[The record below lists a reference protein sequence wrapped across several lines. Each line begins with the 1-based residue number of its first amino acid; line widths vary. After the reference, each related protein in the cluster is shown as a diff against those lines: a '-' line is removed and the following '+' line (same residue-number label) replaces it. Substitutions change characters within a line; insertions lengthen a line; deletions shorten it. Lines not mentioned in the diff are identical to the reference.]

1 MQDVN
6 HQNDL
11 TMVDILAHWFEF
23 SGYDK
28 DQKSFNLLSSEYEY
42 NRAGKRIE
50 VLLRDYDPTGTL
62 AVIYAKSIFK
72 KNMQSTRMH
81 LWDILENP
89 ESLCE
94 FQWAYRDFHSPAVL
108 DAEKQYADMMYGLN
122 SSQI

>member
-1 MQDVN
+1 MTQQG
-6 HQNDL
+6 HWLSFTQN
-11 TMVDILAHWFEF
+11 
-23 SGYDK
+23 
-28 DQKSFNLLSSEYEY
+28 QSS
-42 NRAGKRIE
+42 
-50 VLLRDYDPTGTL
+50 
-62 AVIYAKSIFK
+62 

>member
-11 TMVDILAHWFEF
+11 TMVDILAQWFEF

-62 AVIYAKSIFK
+62 VVIYAKSIFK
-72 KNMQSTRMH
+72 KH
-81 LWDILENP
+81 
-89 ESLCE
+89 
-94 FQWAYRDFHSPAVL
+94 AVYQ
-108 DAEKQYADMMYGLN
+108 DASVGY
-122 SSQI
+122 S